1 MFTKRIDN
9 LFIHVYDE
17 EDWDEKT
24 GEYYHLVNI
33 LHEDTLKEN
42 YLYYHGDI
50 KAFNRVS
57 DINLYRIIEKLLVK
71 PKYSKF
77 SLWQNIDI
85 TMIA

>member
-1 MFTKRIDN
+1 MFIKRVDN
-9 LFIHVYDE
+9 LYIHVYDE

-24 GEYYHLVNI
+24 DDYYHLVNV

-50 KAFNRVS
+50 RAFKRLS
-57 DINLYRIIEKLLVK
+57 DIGLYRIIEKLLVK
-71 PKYSKF
+71 PKHSKF
-77 SLWQNIDI
+77 TLWQNIDI